1 MRTAILGSVAV
12 IATGVGVILLVRR
25 LQRPALEKIAGGKKK
40 RKPSL
45 TRAKSVLRESRR
57 KSDEPTEYAA
67 FVSHMK
73 AEAAMEARF
82 LQIELESQTGEH
94 VFLDSDDLRNLDK
107 LVDHVKAARVLI
119 LVQTKSVLTRP
130 YCLLEVLTAIDEGIP
145 IVGVTVAGR
154 PNDAYDF
161 AETSTLLTHL
171 DTLLERANPGA
182 ADLLKDHGYDVK
194 AAAHTLSSVVP
205 KAISVPLNVCAS
217 RNMLSATID
226 DLLETMRSAS
236 GSAAAKPGGSPPS
249 LQRWLDARGP
259 PPPAPGGASPQRR
272 KARASSSYGE
282 SSPAAYGGHGATN
295 FHGGG
300 GGGGAAAAGAPDVPY
315 VAGRALFDAAK
326 ATPALLPL
334 AFLVQALANAQGS
347 KLSAAAAPLERA
359 LLASGAL
366 AADAALAREI
376 ADAIESLVAAA
387 AAAAKGGGGADEH
400 ALREA
405 PHVQTLRGCVERL
418 CLGPFE
424 AAALDAALSG
434 RPPPEAPPAARPPPP
449 PTSTTPPP
457 AAEAESEAVRQQKEL
472 LEMQNKVLLEQ
483 VAQMQSMMAQQQ
495 LNMQAFMNSFPQPPD
510 EAERRIVLLK
520 KRLMTEPQ
528 EHFRAA
534 DDVLQNLIMND
545 VLGPHCKAVMF
556 NVIGEETQRTLGVC
570 LALGDG
576 RWVTTKDL
584 PMLMGSQNPSRKAT
598 MCQYVVARGSL
609 QTFVKGVTKDEECYM
624 MAMFGQGAEKITKEF
639 PGLLEADPK
648 FKESVGEMSMMAPM
662 MTSEAD
668 LAAMPATKR
677 LATKLKKSLMNGAMG
692 VVPGVAG
699 DYLRWFSG
707 QFAADDLTYIGAP
720 VKCEGHTMG
729 TVCSMYSGGGLEGP
743 GPEIKAMLQ
752 RAADRLSDALED
764 L

>member
-1 MRTAILGSVAV
+1 MPSARTAILGSVAV

-249 LQRWLDARGP
+249 LQRWLDAR
-259 PPPAPGGASPQRR
+259 AAAARESGGEPQRR

-300 GGGGAAAAGAPDVPY
+300 GAAAARRLRARRTCRTWRGARSSTRRRRRRRCCPSPSSY
-315 VAGRALFDAAK
+315 RRSP
-326 ATPALLPL
+326 TR
-334 AFLVQALANAQGS
+334 GS
-347 KLSAAAAPLERA
+347 NCSAAARAASSGA

-376 ADAIESLVAAA
+376 ADAVESLVAAA

-400 ALREA
+400 AAREA
-405 PHVQTLRGCVERL
+405 PHTQALRG
-418 CLGPFE
+418 
-424 AAALDAALSG
+424 ASSG
-434 RPPPEAPPAARPPPP
+434 SASSA
-449 PTSTTPPP
+449 
-457 AAEAESEAVRQQKEL
+457 
-472 LEMQNKVLLEQ
+472 
-483 VAQMQSMMAQQQ
+483 
-495 LNMQAFMNSFPQPPD
+495 
-510 EAERRIVLLK
+510 
-520 KRLMTEPQ
+520 
-528 EHFRAA
+528 
-534 DDVLQNLIMND
+534 
-545 VLGPHCKAVMF
+545 
-556 NVIGEETQRTLGVC
+556 
-570 LALGDG
+570 
-576 RWVTTKDL
+576 
-584 PMLMGSQNPSRKAT
+584 PSRRRRST
-598 MCQYVVARGSL
+598 PR
-609 QTFVKGVTKDEECYM
+609 
-624 MAMFGQGAEKITKEF
+624 
-639 PGLLEADPK
+639 
-648 FKESVGEMSMMAPM
+648 
-662 MTSEAD
+662 
-668 LAAMPATKR
+668 
-677 LATKLKKSLMNGAMG
+677 
-692 VVPGVAG
+692 
-699 DYLRWFSG
+699 
-707 QFAADDLTYIGAP
+707 
-720 VKCEGHTMG
+720 
-729 TVCSMYSGGGLEGP
+729 
-743 GPEIKAMLQ
+743 
-752 RAADRLSDALED
+752 
-764 L
+764 